1 MKKLVIKD
9 KDKFIRNTKKIS
21 CILLLG
27 LTFLLIHI
35 ISPILANTIK
45 EMEIE
50 PLTNIIFVIMSILS
64 IWFIFF
70 TDLGGDKN
78 GKIN

>member
-35 ISPILANTIK
+35 ISQILANTIK
-45 EMEIE
+45 EMDIE

-70 TDLGGDKN
+70 TDLGGDRN